1 MEMPPEISLK
11 NQNNKVCWLKKSL
24 YGLKQSPRAWFGR
37 FSQAMLKTGYKK
49 CHSDHT
55 LFVKRNGSH
64 ITILIV
70 YIRDIFVTSNDV
82 EEVKRLKVH
91 LRPAFE
97 IKDLGALRYFLGI
110 DFSIS
115 IKGIV
120 ICQ

>member
-1 MEMPPEISLK
+1 
-11 NQNNKVCWLKKSL
+11 
-24 YGLKQSPRAWFGR
+24 
-37 FSQAMLKTGYKK
+37 MLKTGYKK

-82 EEVKRLKVH
+82 EEVKRLKVP

-97 IKDLGALRYFLGI
+97 IKDLGELRYFLGI
-110 DFSIS
+110 DSAIS